1 MNARTGRRS
10 RFISLVVAGIMLG
23 SLSLAGAQAT
33 WPPPLGKKKIVY
45 LHGPWTNSVVVAHIG
60 KHFLEKMGYSVDLK
74 LIDAAPAYAAM
85 ATGTGDFW
93 SVAFLPGQHP
103 LLKKYEDKLDIL
115 SMSWLPTPIGLA
127 VPGYVALASIEDLKD
142 PSVKAKLGGRII
154 GIEPGSGLMLRSE
167 RAVKEYG
174 LDYQLVPGSSAAM
187 AAAFKA
193 AYDKNEWVVVG
204 LWSPHALWAKYNV
217 KFLRDP
223 KGVYGKPHRDFH
235 VARRG
240 FREDFPRAAT
250 FLYRFTFYGEQLSE
264 LMAWI
269 DEGMK
274 PEQVTARFNE
284 ENPELVWYW
293 VGDLIPGFPKPT
305 SLQ

>member
-1 MNARTGRRS
+1 MRKWS
-10 RFISLVVAGIMLG
+10 CFMSLVVAGVLLSWA
-23 SLSLAGAQAT
+23 SLVVAQTA
-33 WPPPLGKKKIVY
+33 WPPPLGKKRIVY
-45 LHGPWTNSVVVAHIG
+45 LHGPWTNSVAVAHIG
-60 KHFLEKMGYSVDLK
+60 KSLLEKMGYAVDLK

-103 LLKKYEDKLDIL
+103 LLKKYEEKLDLL

-127 VPGYVALASIEDLKD
+127 VPAYVTLSSIEDLKN

-174 LDYQLVPGSSAAM
+174 LDYELVPGSSAAM

-193 AYDKNEWVVVG
+193 AHDKGEWIVVA
-204 LWSPHALWAKYNV
+204 LWSPNALWAKYNV

-223 KGVYGKPHRDFH
+223 KNVYGKPHRDFH
-235 VARRG
+235 IARRG
-240 FREDFPRAAT
+240 FREDFPRAAA
-250 FLYRFTFYGEQLSE
+250 FLYRFTFYGDQLSD

-269 DEGMK
+269 DEGSK
-274 PEQVTARFNE
+274 PDQVAARFIE
-284 ENPELVWYW
+284 ENPELIYYW
-293 VGDLIPGFPKPT
+293 VSDLIPGFPKPA